1 VKIGR
6 DLIGKAHAKDAQNRP
21 HSYEAL
27 EKLADLQKR
36 GIISEEESRTPG
48 QALGYGWKHG
58 P

>member
-36 GIISEEESRTPG
+36 GIISEEEYT
-48 QALGYGWKHG
+48 AKKKDILGLI
-58 P
+58 